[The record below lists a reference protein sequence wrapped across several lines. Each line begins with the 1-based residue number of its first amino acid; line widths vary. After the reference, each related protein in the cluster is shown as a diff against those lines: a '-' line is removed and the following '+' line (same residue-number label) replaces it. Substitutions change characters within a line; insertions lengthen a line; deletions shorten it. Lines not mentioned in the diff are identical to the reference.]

1 MALLFVSDFK
11 NADSWV
17 KEFHNQA
24 RDIELYVWPRGIDVE
39 KVEFIAV
46 WSYEDIDY
54 NVFPNLKCISS
65 LAAGIDHIDLK
76 KIPQETFVTRIVDPA
91 MRIQMSEYVVM
102 AVCNYRR
109 HLIEYKLQQH
119 TKVWTKIPE
128 IDITDLTVGIM
139 GVGSLGMDAA
149 LKLQTLGYPV
159 IGWSRSPK
167 PDAEITVFS
176 GEKGLPSFLA
186 RSKILVC
193 FLPVTEK
200 TKNILNYAIL
210 SQLPKDA
217 YLVNVAR
224 GALLVDEDLISLL
237 DSNHLFGAC
246 LDVFR
251 KEPLPLE
258 HPFWHHPK
266 IIVTPHMS
274 SNPISKNA
282 VKQIITNYRRMKSG
296 EELLNVVDKNKGY

>member
-1 MALLFVSDFK
+1 MALLFISNFK
-11 NADSWV
+11 RADSWIE
-17 KEFHNQA
+17 EFHQQA
-24 RDIELYVWPRGIDVE
+24 SDVELYVWPNIIDVE

-46 WSYEDIDY
+46 WGYADINY
-54 NVFPNLKCISS
+54 CIFPNLKCVSS
-65 LAAGIDHIDLK
+65 LAAGVDHIDLK
-76 KIPQETFVTRIVDPA
+76 NIPQKIPVARIVDSA
-91 MRIQMSEYVVM
+91 MRIQMSEYVIM
-102 AVCNYRR
+102 AVCSYRR
-109 HLIEYKLQQH
+109 HLIEYKCQQH
-119 TKVWTKIPE
+119 EKVWAKIPE
-128 IDITDLTVGIM
+128 IDMADLTVGIM

-149 LKLQTLGYPV
+149 LKLQMLGYPV

-176 GEKGLPSFLA
+176 GEKELQNFLA

-193 FLPVTEK
+193 FLPITEE
-200 TKNILNYAIL
+200 TENILNYAVL

-217 YLVNVAR
+217 YLINVAR

-258 HPFWHHPK
+258 HPFWHHAK
-266 IIVTPHMS
+266 ITVTPHMS
-274 SNPISKNA
+274 SNPIFKNA

-296 EELLNVVDKNKGY
+296 EKLLNVVDKNKGY